1 MDALL
6 RCGTTDITVS
16 TESPSK
22 KRNTV
27 GIFGKSEFF
36 WVNGDVHCQE
46 KMPYV
51 SVILIFFD
59 RLHIALHKSIIHL
72 LGKYSLK
79 KQLAK
84 HPLHQ
89 YIRRNRF

>member
-16 TESPSK
+16 IESPSK

-51 SVILIFFD
+51 SVILIFLID
-59 RLHIALHKSIIHL
+59 CTLHSI
-72 LGKYSLK
+72 
-79 KQLAK
+79 
-84 HPLHQ
+84 
-89 YIRRNRF
+89 NRSFTFWGNTA